1 MWIIPLYSYSNTH
14 NCTITENRDLSHWN
28 AVHFEELQRCWLT
41 IRAVETACSHRHS
54 DTHEPGT
61 DAPHW
66 FYSGLCQHIAMRSL
80 HNVSRDHSL
89 GSWMIL
95 DATVNAKL
103 CQVMP
108 SYAKLCHVVQNAHGV
123 PVQVVGQI
131 VASYLAST
139 EPSVCQSPQRHL
151 ETLPSLSLAVKIPL
165 WAATSVVG
173 DRQSPSLLEVQ
184 SFVLYLE
191 FWNTLRIKCI

>member
-1 MWIIPLYSYSNTH
+1 
-14 NCTITENRDLSHWN
+14 
-28 AVHFEELQRCWLT
+28 
-41 IRAVETACSHRHS
+41 
-54 DTHEPGT
+54 
-61 DAPHW
+61 
-66 FYSGLCQHIAMRSL
+66 
-80 HNVSRDHSL
+80 
-89 GSWMIL
+89 MIL
-95 DATVNAKL
+95 DATVNAT
-103 CQVMP
+103 VN
-108 SYAKLCHVVQNAHGV
+108 AKLCHVVQNAH

-191 FWNTLRIKCI
+191 F